1 MPDNSLER
9 AAKAEDSGDGGS
21 IERKGKVNGSRLY
34 NVETVSSKLKRM
46 EKLAFLGKEVKI
58 IPKGKKKKKI

>member
-1 MPDNSLER
+1 MPDNSVER
-9 AAKAEDSGDGGS
+9 VVKADDIGDGGS

-46 EKLAFLGKEVKI
+46 ERLAYLGKEGKI
-58 IPKGKKKKKI
+58 IPKRKKKKKM